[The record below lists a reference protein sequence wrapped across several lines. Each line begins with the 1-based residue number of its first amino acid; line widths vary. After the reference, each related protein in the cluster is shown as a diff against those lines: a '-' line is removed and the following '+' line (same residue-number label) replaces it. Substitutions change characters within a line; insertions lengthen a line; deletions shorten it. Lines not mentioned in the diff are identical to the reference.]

1 MGLIKDELEEAISST
16 HLKGGQVHL
25 CLWREGTARQ
35 AWGTLSGMSQSD
47 ETTYSQMNSIK

>member
-1 MGLIKDELEEAISST
+1 MGLVKNELEEVVSST
-16 HLKGGQVHL
+16 HLKEGQDHL

-47 ETTYSQMNSIK
+47 ETTYS